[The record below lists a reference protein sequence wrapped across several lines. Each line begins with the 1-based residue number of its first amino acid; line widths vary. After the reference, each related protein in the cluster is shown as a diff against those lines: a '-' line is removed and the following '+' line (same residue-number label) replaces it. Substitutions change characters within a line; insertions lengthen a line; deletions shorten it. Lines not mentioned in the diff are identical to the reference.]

1 MPEAKTETA
10 PTQPRD
16 WRAAIPVLLLIVA
29 VVAVYGRVVTHAFVW
44 WDDNLTLHHNP
55 RFNPPSGQKILETWR
70 MPVDGLYAP
79 VTYSYWGALAY
90 AAESK
95 QTDADGIHLNARIY
109 HAGSLVLHLA
119 SVIVVFSI
127 LRLLSRNL
135 WAACLG
141 AILFAVH
148 PIQVETVAWASGA
161 KDLLCGLLGL
171 CAIYLYIL
179 FANERRTAKRWFY
192 YTVGAIVLILAM
204 LAKPSAMVV
213 PVIVGVLDLT
223 VLRRGWRKVLPAAAG
238 WAVIILP
245 LVVVAR
251 IVQTFYGI
259 PPVVLWKRP
268 LIAADS
274 IAFYISKLLWP
285 AAMAPDYGRRPAI
298 VMNLWGGAWLYVM
311 GAIALAVAVWLWRG
325 RLRRPWLLAAAA
337 IFVVGL
343 GPVLGLTPFMFQYAS
358 SVADH
363 YLYLSMLGPAMLATW
378 AIVRFGGKWAV
389 PAGAAIAVALA
400 ARSINQL
407 AYWKD
412 DRTLWVHNLQACPD
426 SFNAPNNLAASLGRE
441 SDLLGYLAIEAKE
454 AGRPQDVERLQAQR
468 RQVWETAAPLLE
480 RAIAL
485 DPDYLP
491 ARHNAYINYQRLG
504 RIDKAVEHLEA
515 LLAANDR
522 RPPAV
527 RLDFTTYHD
536 AAGLLWMRLNR
547 HDKAAEHF
555 ERLLAAHPDNA
566 SAKKGLAEARGKMRE
581 ARLDQGP

>member
-1 MPEAKTETA
+1 MLDANPHKV
-10 PTQPRD
+10 PNRPRE
-16 WRAAIPVLLLIVA
+16 WHAAVAVLLLAVA
-29 VVAVYGRVVTHAFVW
+29 VVAVYERVVTHAFLW
-44 WDDNLTLHHNP
+44 WDDKLTLHHNP
-55 RFNPPSGQKILETWR
+55 RFNPPSGQKILETWK

-79 VTYSYWGALAY
+79 ITYSYWGALAY
-90 AAESK
+90 AAEMN
-95 QTDADGIHLNARIY
+95 QTDSDGIHLSARVY
-109 HAGSLVLHLA
+109 HGGSLALHLA
-119 SVIVVFSI
+119 SVLVVFSI
-127 LRLLSRNL
+127 LWLLSRNL

-141 AILFAVH
+141 AMLFAIH
-148 PIQVETVAWASGA
+148 PLQVETVAWASGA

-179 FANERRTAKRWFY
+179 FANEQRTGKRWFY
-192 YTVGAIVLILAM
+192 YTVGAMVLILAM
-204 LAKPSAMVV
+204 LAKTSAMVA
-213 PVIVGVLDLT
+213 PAIVAVLDLG
-223 VLRRGWRKVLPAAAG
+223 VLRRGWRNVLSAAG
-238 WAVIILP
+238 GWALIILP
-245 LVVVAR
+245 LVVIAR

-274 IAFYISKLLWP
+274 VVFYVSKLLWP

-298 VMNLWGGAWLYVM
+298 VMNLWGGAWLYLV
-311 GAIALAVAVWLWRG
+311 GAIALAVGVWLWRG
-325 RLRRPWLLAAAA
+325 RIRRHWVLAGAA

-363 YLYLSMLGPAMLATW
+363 YLYLSMLGPAILATW
-378 AIVRFGGKWAV
+378 AIVRFGGKWAI
-389 PAGAAIAVALA
+389 PAGGAIAVALA

-407 AYWKD
+407 AYWQN
-412 DRTLWVHNLQACPD
+412 DRTLWVHTLEACPD

-454 AGRPQDVERLQAQR
+454 AGRPQDAERLSARR
-468 RQVWETAAPLLE
+468 RQIWEAAAPLLE

-527 RLDFTTYHD
+527 KLDFTTYHD
-536 AAGLLWMRLNR
+536 AAGLLYLRLN
-547 HDKAAEHF
+547 HYDKAAEHF
-555 ERLLAAHPDNA
+555 EKLLAASPDNA
-566 SAKKGLAEARGKMRE
+566 PAKKGLAEAREKMRE